1 MSLTMEEKNAML
13 RHAVE
18 QRREAQAAGKPHEE
32 WYTNEFTQAEID
44 AGRHR
49 VTEPLPERQI
59 AADLLHDAT
68 RLTDDE
74 LARQI
79 EDHHL
84 HRAGLTQDDM
94 PTISDDAIDRF
105 YQSCADRL
113 TGDGIQHVQRPGSL
127 PFLELLEE
135 LRTLHLSKSQD
146 YGSESDPLANIRQG
160 AEFVGIEPWRGCMVR
175 VADKVQRLRTYCR
188 TGRLVHEGVRDTLL
202 DLAAYSLLAI
212 VLFDEGKDA

>member
-1 MSLTMEEKNAML
+1 MSMTIEERNAML
-13 RHAVE
+13 RRAVV
-18 QRREAQAAGKPHEE
+18 QRNEAQAQGKPHEE
-32 WYTNEFTQAEID
+32 WY
-44 AGRHR
+44 GGS
-49 VTEPLPERQI
+49 VTESLPEEHM
-59 AADLLHDAT
+59 AEDLLQPAT
-68 RLTDDE
+68 RLTDAELSQQIDE
-74 LARQI
+74 
-79 EDHHL
+79 HHL
-84 HRAGLTQDDM
+84 HRAGLTQDELDE
-94 PTISDDAIDRF
+94 ALE
-105 YQSCADRL
+105 RL
-113 TGDGIQHVQRPGSL
+113 AGDGISHVQRPGSL

-212 VLFDEGKDA
+212 VLFDEGRDA

>member
-1 MSLTMEEKNAML
+1 MSPSIAEANDAL
-13 RHAVE
+13 RTAVQ

-44 AGRHR
+44 SGRHR
-49 VTEPLPERQI
+49 VAGTTPERQI

-68 RLTDDE
+68 RCNITDENLD
-74 LARQI
+74 RQI
-79 EDHHL
+79 EEHRP
-84 HRAGLTQDDM
+84 HRAGMTK
-94 PTISDDAIDRF
+94 PSDLCASDEAI
-105 YQSCADRL
+105 
-113 TGDGIQHVQRPGSL
+113 RPGSL

-135 LRTLHLSKSQD
+135 VRALHLSKSQD

-160 AEFVGIEPWRGCMVR
+160 AEFVNIEPWRGCMVR
-175 VADKVQRLRTYCR
+175 IADKVQRLRTFCQ

>member
-1 MSLTMEEKNAML
+1 MTTTIDDANAKL
-13 RHAVE
+13 RQAVE
-18 QRREAQAAGKPHEE
+18 HRRAAQSEGKPHEE
-32 WYTNEFTQAEID
+32 WYDVSQA
-44 AGRHR
+44 
-49 VTEPLPERQI
+49 VTEPMPEVAKAEETEHVEWDRL
-59 AADLLHDAT
+59 ADEPYLEDLFEQQ
-68 RLTDDE
+68 RLRGD
-74 LARQI
+74 
-79 EDHHL
+79 
-84 HRAGLTQDDM
+84 GLTREQ
-94 PTISDDAIDRF
+94 
-105 YQSCADRL
+105 
-113 TGDGIQHVQRPGSL
+113 PGSL

-212 VLFDEGKDA
+212 VLFDEGARG